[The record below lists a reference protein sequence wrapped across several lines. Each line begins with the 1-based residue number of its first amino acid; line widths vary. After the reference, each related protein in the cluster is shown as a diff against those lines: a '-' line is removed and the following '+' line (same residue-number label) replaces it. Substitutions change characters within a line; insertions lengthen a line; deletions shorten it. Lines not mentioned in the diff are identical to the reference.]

1 MSNKSTSGILTAI
14 RNDEPF
20 MISSNETAQP
30 SVGHQI
36 AEEIREM
43 ILDGRLAVDD
53 RLPGEQDLATRFG
66 VSRPSVREA
75 LKRLAAQNLIRTRR
89 GASGGNFVNRMG
101 WIQAKEQVEAAAT
114 MLVVLGDIDPDA
126 LAEARMTLL
135 TACVPLCV
143 ERRDTDDMNRM
154 KAEITLQESN
164 PSDEEFCAS
173 DVRFFRAMVDAA
185 RNPLLSVQMAS
196 VIEAIQPL
204 LNMIIYRARDRKA
217 MTAHHIR
224 LQDALDA
231 RDIDAMIREL
241 RDLND
246 YTAKLVRMAQDAR
259 ETRLPQA

>member
-1 MSNKSTSGILTAI
+1 MSTP
-14 RNDEPF
+14 R
-20 MISSNETAQP
+20 ETVQP

-101 WIQAKEQVEAAAT
+101 WLQAREQVEATAT
-114 MLVVLGDIDPDA
+114 MLVVLGEIDPDA
-126 LAEARMTLL
+126 LAEARLTLL
-135 TACVPLCV
+135 NACAPLAA
-143 ERRDTDDMNRM
+143 ERREAEDLARM
-154 KAEITLQESN
+154 QAEIGLQEGSLN
-164 PSDEEFCAS
+164 DEEFCAS
-173 DVRFFRAMVDAA
+173 DVRFYRTLVDAA

-217 MTAHHIR
+217 IASHHRRLLTA
-224 LQDALDA
+224 LEA
-231 RDIDAMIREL
+231 RDTDGMIREL
-241 RDLND
+241 RELND
-246 YTAKLVRMAQDAR
+246 YTARLVRMAQDAR
-259 ETRLPQA
+259 DARLRQA

>member
-1 MSNKSTSGILTAI
+1 MTHP
-14 RNDEPF
+14 EP
-20 MISSNETAQP
+20 SPQH

-53 RLPGEQDLATRFG
+53 RLPGEQDLAVRFG

-101 WIQAKEQVEAAAT
+101 WRQAREQVEATAT
-114 MLVVLGDIDPDA
+114 MLVVMGDIDPDA
-126 LAEARMTLL
+126 LAEARLALL
-135 TACVPLCV
+135 TACVPLATL
-143 ERRDTDDMNRM
+143 RRTDADLATMRT
-154 KAEITLQESN
+154 EIVLQESN
-164 PSDEEFCAS
+164 LTDEDFCAS
-173 DVRFFRAMVDAA
+173 DVRFYRALVEAA

-204 LNMIIYRARDRKA
+204 LNMIIFRARDRQAIAK
-217 MTAHHIR
+217 HHRR
-224 LQDALDA
+224 LLEGLEA
-231 RDIDAMIREL
+231 RDTVQMIDAL

-246 YTAKLVRMAQDAR
+246 YTARLVRSAQDAR
-259 ETRLPQA
+259 DTRHRAK